1 MKLNELKAIAEY
13 LKRFKYI
20 KRARRVR
27 DNIIELTFNGDIS
40 LLFNM
45 KRGCSANI

>member
-27 DNIIELTFNGDIS
+27 DNIIEYTLKGSILGYS
-40 LLFNM
+40 
-45 KRGCSANI
+45 SI